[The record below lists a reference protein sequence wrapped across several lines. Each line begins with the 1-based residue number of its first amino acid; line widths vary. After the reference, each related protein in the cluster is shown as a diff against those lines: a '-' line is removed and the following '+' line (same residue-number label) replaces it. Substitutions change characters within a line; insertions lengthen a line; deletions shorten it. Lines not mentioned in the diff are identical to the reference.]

1 MSQADLVDDAFELR
15 VQVVLSL
22 EDYVNQGLL
31 IWPGGDETT
40 RNEEDFGTQKKQK
53 QKMLRPS
60 TSGDAVFL
68 RLASLYL

>member
-1 MSQADLVDDAFELR
+1 MATVSLKACLTKLSMSQADLVDDAFELR

-40 RNEEDFGTQKKQK
+40 RNEEDFGTQKK
-53 QKMLRPS
+53 
-60 TSGDAVFL
+60 
-68 RLASLYL
+68 

>member
-22 EDYVNQGLL
+22 EDYVKQVLL

-40 RNEEDFGTQKKQK
+40 DFGT
-53 QKMLRPS
+53 
-60 TSGDAVFL
+60 
-68 RLASLYL
+68 